1 MVAAGK
7 HLDWTDFC
15 LISLSVAGSGL
26 LLNTLST
33 IVPHLQ
39 VAAAEEHARQG
50 WEAAARIP
58 ELEGQAGEVPL
69 YCEKLKE
76 AAAVRTVTSRQGGG
90 TFVLCK
96 YRGVVTCWL
105 CCCLNHIQAT
115 QQQSPNLLN
124 HLLSVA
130 LYLLVPCALL
140 LLLPHLLLHP
150 VVDSCCNFCRLG
162 SSHQGSARHVMRY
175 MLTVC

>member
-15 LISLSVAGSGL
+15 LIPLSVAGSGL

-39 VAAAEEHARQG
+39 VAAAEEHARRG

-76 AAAVRTVTSRQGGG
+76 AAAVCTVALGCKRGAP
-90 TFVLCK
+90 VLSK
-96 YRGVVTCWL
+96 VRGVGR
-105 CCCLNHIQAT
+105 
-115 QQQSPNLLN
+115 
-124 HLLSVA
+124 
-130 LYLLVPCALL
+130 LLVVLLQLL
-140 LLLPHLLLHP
+140 LLRSAAKSNTGNAAAVTQPTRPPSPSCTATAGAVAIAAAVCLTSRHP
-150 VVDSCCNFCRLG
+150 G
-162 SSHQGSARHVMRY
+162 
-175 MLTVC
+175 